1 MEGIISP
8 VFGCKISRIKRHK
21 GNFFE
26 SFSYLVGYQNYKM
39 AYFCRME
46 KLLPIAIEA
55 ASKAGKAIMEV
66 YATPFE
72 VYIKDDDSPVTQAD
86 LRASNIIKET
96 LKPTGLPFVSEEDLP
111 PDRSQFNR
119 YWLVDPLDGT
129 VEFVNRNGEFTVNIA
144 LIDNKQPVLGVIYAP
159 VMETLWYNDEDKIY
173 KEIGGKMVLS
183 GLCRQGVMT
192 PCPYR
197 ESEKPRKESPFTVL
211 VSRSHR
217 TQEVDDYI
225 NKVLRPAHPDLVID
239 TQGSSLKFARLAE
252 GTADVYV
259 CYSKTKE
266 WDTAAADAI
275 LRAAGGKVLR
285 ISDGQPLEYSKKD
298 YPNPPFVAWAAS
310 EKC

>member
-1 MEGIISP
+1 ME
-8 VFGCKISRIKRHK
+8 
-21 GNFFE
+21 
-26 SFSYLVGYQNYKM
+26 Q
-39 AYFCRME
+39 
-46 KLLPIAIEA
+46 LLELAQHA
-55 ASKAGKAIMEV
+55 ALEAGKAIMEV
-66 YATPFE
+66 YAQPFE
-72 VYIKDDDSPVTQAD
+72 VYTKDDDSPVTQAD
-86 LRASNIIKET
+86 LRASNIIKEI

-159 VMETLWYNDEDKIY
+159 VLDRMWDSVRV
-173 KEIGGKMVLS
+173 GLS
-183 GLCRQGVMT
+183 HYGS
-192 PCPYR
+192 R
-197 ESEKPRKESPFTVL
+197 EERPFTVL

-217 TQEVDDYI
+217 TREVDDYI

-239 TQGSSLKFARLAE
+239 TQGSSLKFARLAD
-252 GTADVYV
+252 GSADVYV

-285 ISDGQPLEYSKKD
+285 ISDGQPLEYSKAY
-298 YPNPPFVAWAAS
+298 YPNPPFVAWTAGR
-310 EKC
+310 